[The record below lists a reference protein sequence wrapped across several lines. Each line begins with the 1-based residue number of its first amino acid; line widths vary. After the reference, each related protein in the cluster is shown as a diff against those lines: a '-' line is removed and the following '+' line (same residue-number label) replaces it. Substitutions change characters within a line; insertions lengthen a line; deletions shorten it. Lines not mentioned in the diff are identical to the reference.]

1 MCVAAGPITLD
12 VDGFGLAI
20 DQPVADE
27 LNVERPAED
36 ADRHVG
42 EAGGVVVVLGKL
54 VAQLEQ
60 RLATMLA
67 RAEGHPSQMLA
78 GAVAHDLDEA
88 DVPVLL
94 VTQRHHLAGS
104 PEPLLTLFE
113 VPAFV
118 LGAPVLE
125 GGFHLVGDPAVGT
138 VLGREEARSVLPTHF
153 LGGPAHDVLGAAVPA
168 VMVPWRSVTT
178 IAKSK
183 VLSNTAFCRAA
194 SMLPL
199 RARSRSCRTS
209 ASSSSR
215 ERRLT
220 SRSGTPH
227 PSSNLSHCENGEI
240 SAALERSNQA

>member
-67 RAEGHPSQMLA
+67 RAEGHPARCS
-78 GAVAHDLDEA
+78 
-88 DVPVLL
+88 PVRSRMIL
-94 VTQRHHLAGS
+94 TKPMCGPPRHAAASSRRS

-118 LGAPVLE
+118 LSAPVLE

-138 VLGREEARSVLPTHF
+138 VLGREEARGVLPTHL
-153 LGGPAHDVLGAAVPA
+153 LGGPALTCSEPLFQP

-178 IAKSK
+178 IAKSR

-199 RARSRSCRTS
+199 RARSRSRHLGFQ
-209 ASSSSR
+209 SSR
-215 ERRLT
+215 ERRLRQ
-220 SRSGTPH
+220 RSGTPH
-227 PSSNLSHCENGEI
+227 LP
-240 SAALERSNQA
+240 RT